1 MMVKVSQEHVDARR
15 QQILTAALHCFA
27 QEGYQ
32 KTTMQDV
39 ARKAGLSAGS
49 LYNYFESK
57 EAMVEALAQLS
68 ADKMGS
74 LIAELRERGPLGEA
88 LESLAAGWAETL
100 NAPGGRS
107 VARFNVVLW
116 AEALSSEPL
125 QKRLAG
131 VDCAMLETITRVV
144 EEGRSQGEIAADLEP
159 ARVAEAVLIY
169 MSGLILRTALDA
181 DFDPAAHWSQIGAR
195 LIGGGRWS

>member
-39 ARKAGLSAGS
+39 ARQARLSAGS

-68 ADKMGS
+68 ADNMGF
-74 LIAELRERGPLGEA
+74 LLAELRERRPLGEA
-88 LESLAAGWAETL
+88 MESLAARWAETL
-100 NAPGGRS
+100 NTPDGRS

-125 QKRLAG
+125 QERMGG
-131 VDCAMLETITRVV
+131 VDCAMLETIARVV
-144 EEGRSQGEIAADLEP
+144 EEGQSQGEITADLEP
-159 ARVAEAVLIY
+159 GRVAEAVLIY
-169 MSGLILRTALDA
+169 MSGLVLRTALDA
-181 DFDPAAHWSQIGAR
+181 DFDPAAHWGGIGAR
-195 LIGGGRWS
+195 LIGGG

>member
-125 QKRLAG
+125 QKRLGG

-159 ARVAEAVLIY
+159 GRVAEAVLIY
-169 MSGLILRTALDA
+169 MSGLVLRTALDA
-181 DFDPAAHWSQIGAR
+181 DFDPAAHWSRIGAR
-195 LIGGGRWS
+195 LIGGG

>member
-39 ARKAGLSAGS
+39 ARQARLSAGS

-68 ADKMGS
+68 ADKMG
-74 LIAELRERGPLGEA
+74 LLLAELRERRPLGEA
-88 LESLAAGWAETL
+88 MESLAARWAEML
-100 NAPGGRS
+100 NAPDGRS

-125 QKRLAG
+125 QERMGG
-131 VDCAMLETITRVV
+131 VDCAMLETIARVV
-144 EEGRSQGEIAADLEP
+144 EEGQSQGEITTDLEP
-159 ARVAEAVLIY
+159 GRVAEAVLIY

-181 DFDPAAHWSQIGAR
+181 DFDPSAHWSGIGAR
-195 LIGGGRWS
+195 LIGGG